1 MCCCVF
7 SRPRFGAR
15 RRHHQHPHPRPHKKN
30 SAEIWGWTLFTIGTQ
45 TVAAAL
51 FTAAG
56 AYQMAVWA
64 GQKHKRLVKLF
75 DGKDGRPKYPKR
87 WVMLPPLF

>member
-1 MCCCVF
+1 M
-7 SRPRFGAR
+7 
-15 RRHHQHPHPRPHKKN
+15 
-30 SAEIWGWTLFTIGTQ
+30 LFTIGTQ

-64 GQKHKRLVKLF
+64 LQKHKRLQKIF
-75 DGKDGRPKYPKR
+75 NGKDGMPKYPKR
-87 WVMLPPLF
+87 WVMLPPVF

>member
-1 MCCCVF
+1 MVLLGRAM
-7 SRPRFGAR
+7 SATEAR
-15 RRHHQHPHPRPHKKN
+15 EAGLVARVVSP
-30 SAEIWGWTLFTIGTQ
+30 AEQ

-64 GQKHKRLVKLF
+64 GQKHKRLLKLF

-87 WVMLPPLF
+87 WIMLPPFF